1 MFQGAVSVVID
12 TGISD
17 EIDATYSAFTDV
29 ACEKGHEKKYTKK
42 KEVELTAF
50 ERAMKAAKHKMN
62 SPKSQKGWYKK
73 GEKKK
78 LLEKAVGGTSVYH
91 RRGRK

>member
-1 MFQGAVSVVID
+1 MFQSAVSVVID
-12 TGISD
+12 TGIAD
-17 EIDATYSAFTDV
+17 EIDATYSAFTDRNADRV
-29 ACEKGHEKKYTKK
+29 DKRNTRKP
-42 KEVELTAF
+42 ELTAF
-50 ERAMKAAKHKMN
+50 DRAMKAAQQKIN
-62 SPKSQKGWYKK
+62 GPKSQKGSYKK